1 MAMQINSAPKA
12 VQVVQRKYEVRA
24 SAPAQHTQ
32 ERSGTLAK
40 AAEALSRR
48 NLLTARCELANEA
61 LGALVAL
68 LYEQD
73 AGGELCNVDPE
84 TWRILV
90 PMPWGR
96 AGHKRWGLR
105 ASEAVCM
112 RYIML
117 KRQEQWTQAQRPML
131 VSYDP
136 SSRAWLLNLKDYRQQ
151 GAAIFWLSKS
161 KIKLGEWRA
170 AQAAWQSGREGMIG
184 SGND

>member
-1 MAMQINSAPKA
+1 MRITNGVPQE

-32 ERSGTLAK
+32 ERSGVLAL

-61 LGALVAL
+61 LSLLVGL
-68 LYEQD
+68 LYEKD
-73 AGGELCNVDPE
+73 AGGDPCNVDPE

-96 AGHKRWGLR
+96 IGHKQWGLR
-105 ASEAVCM
+105 TSEAVCM
-112 RYIML
+112 RWIML
-117 KRQEQWTQAQRPML
+117 RRQAQWTQAQRPML

-136 SSRAWLLNLKDYRQQ
+136 SSRAWLLNLKDYRHSD
-151 GAAIFWLSKS
+151 AALFWLSKS

-170 AQAAWQSGREGMIG
+170 AQAAWQSGREDVLSTG
-184 SGND
+184 SK